1 MLNAGLIVSKK
12 AREIL
17 GDDLLKDV
25 FEQARLT
32 YVAESGDFLLEDV
45 RANELKALVMVNEG
59 QREAWLEDI
68 DQKAG
73 ISPLAILSLPSRWF
87 LGKTRDYSLSL
98 LVGYSR
104 RAQLMDLTYRV
115 QPVRSA
121 SVSRRSVLKLK
132 VYEYRPYPVLFD
144 EVRAEREI
152 NKAVELCP
160 QGLVVKAPEGP
171 SVSSPEKC
179 SACG

>member
-1 MLNAGLIVSKK
+1 VLNAGLIVSKK

-73 ISPLAILSLPSRWF
+73 ISPL
-87 LGKTRDYSLSL
+87 
-98 LVGYSR
+98 
-104 RAQLMDLTYRV
+104 
-115 QPVRSA
+115 
-121 SVSRRSVLKLK
+121 
-132 VYEYRPYPVLFD
+132 PY
-144 EVRAEREI
+144 
-152 NKAVELCP
+152 
-160 QGLVVKAPEGP
+160 
-171 SVSSPEKC
+171 
-179 SACG
+179 